1 MLRKT
6 ENKYWLKKN
15 LFKLIF
21 KLFKFIDLSQLPIRV
36 LATIRGMLSGMVQLQ
51 PSMAASSLTLTSLPV

>member
-1 MLRKT
+1 MLRKI
-6 ENKYWLKKN
+6 ENKNWLKKN

>member
-6 ENKYWLKKN
+6 ENKYWLKTN